1 MGLMTEPMIVYTEE
15 RLTLEHGPGY
25 GSVRA
30 TVTVFYYLIKRDP
43 AFSMGVRARGC
54 GGGWPWA
61 EV

>member
-1 MGLMTEPMIVYTEE
+1 MMGLMTEPMIVYTEE

-54 GGGWPWA
+54 G
-61 EV
+61 